1 MLLCCASTTAGFA
14 AAFPVTDRE
23 PPKTANEFLHRGDG
37 RALTEHELGGAARS
51 ERSRVQLSD
60 QELQFVGR
68 SGALTVNSTDARHLT
83 SEILSA
89 RAGAQAP
96 SGWADPVRVHAVGLR
111 PVTRLFVCVAAVL
124 LLAGVLSGALPW
136 CWTQAA
142 CLLELRA
149 PMRLPAPDA
158 ARAMWHLLVRGG
170 WAQPAEAFPLRS
182 ERASAP
188 GTWAYGAV
196 AVCFLALLGRGG
208 WRVYRRMRAW
218 RGGSPLG
225 KDQRS
230 VARHAVDRGW
240 VRQRTWAL
248 PADMRR
254 LWVPGPVSGR
264 PYLGVIG
271 KVPARTLA
279 AEPEVQPMVVAP
291 PRSGKSSG
299 FVVPWLLDHDGPAL
313 VLSTKRDIYVATAPY
328 RRGLGRVWVYDPF
341 GDRASAGFTPLVP
354 ARTWAGAIR
363 AGEALASAAH
373 PDSSNAAN
381 EFWDKEAASMLA
393 PLLHAAAIAGES
405 MSELVRSLDAR
416 DFTGPI
422 GVLKRA
428 GAAAAA
434 DQLEGV
440 SRRDE
445 RNRETTVMSAL
456 NLLRAYRYP
465 QVAGCATGDLT
476 PERFLDGQA
485 NTIYVVAAGHD
496 QDALRPVILAL
507 VTAMYEAAIVKARR
521 HGALDP
527 RLFVL
532 MDEAANIAPV
542 RNLAPWLSQCG
553 DHGIVIATIW
563 QSIAQI
569 DQRYGRAARDAICA
583 ASTAQVFIP
592 PLAEPTSAG
601 YLTELLGEELVANA
615 SSSNG
620 VSKHTLSIGHQKAGP
635 SPWLR
640 QIGRGRAI
648 LVYRDLPPA
657 IVRAPG
663 WWEDPR
669 FAHYAHLLEARA
681 VQGARP
687 SSRRPREG
695 LRVGS
700 SRTRL
705 RPLDGG

>member
-1 MLLCCASTTAGFA
+1 M
-14 AAFPVTDRE
+14 
-23 PPKTANEFLHRGDG
+23 
-37 RALTEHELGGAARS
+37 
-51 ERSRVQLSD
+51 
-60 QELQFVGR
+60 
-68 SGALTVNSTDARHLT
+68 
-83 SEILSA
+83 
-89 RAGAQAP
+89 
-96 SGWADPVRVHAVGLR
+96 RVHAVGRR
-111 PVTRLFVCVAAVL
+111 PVTRLLVGVGAIS
-124 LLAGVLSGALPW
+124 LLAGLLSGAFPW

-142 CLLELRA
+142 CLLELRG
-149 PMRLPAPDA
+149 PIRLPAPDA

-170 WAQPAEAFPLRS
+170 WANPAAAFPNRA

-188 GTWAYGAV
+188 GAWAYASV
-196 AVCFLALLGRGG
+196 AVSFVVLLGRCG
-208 WRVYRRMRAW
+208 WRIHRRVRAW
-218 RGGSPLG
+218 RAGSPLG

-248 PADMRR
+248 PSDVRR

-264 PYLGVIG
+264 PYLGMIG
-271 KVPARTLA
+271 KAPARTLA

-313 VLSTKRDIYVATAPY
+313 VLSTKRDIYDATAPY

-405 MSELVRSLDAR
+405 MSELVRWLDAR
-416 DFTGPI
+416 DFTGAI
-422 GVLKRA
+422 DYLKGA
-428 GAAAAA
+428 GASAAA

-465 QVAGCATGDLT
+465 QVAACAVGDLT

-507 VTAMYEAAIVKARR
+507 VAAMYEAAIVKARR

-601 YLTELLGEELVANA
+601 YLTELLGEESVANA

-620 VSKHTLSIGHQKAGP
+620 LSRHTLNVGHQKAGP

-663 WWEDPR
+663 WFEDPR
-669 FAHYAHLLEARA
+669 FAHYASLLAARDSELPR
-681 VQGARP
+681 VSKRHPRERSRSCSSRARP
-687 SSRRPREG
+687 LPPGDR
-695 LRVGS
+695 
-700 SRTRL
+700 
-705 RPLDGG
+705 

>member
-1 MLLCCASTTAGFA
+1 MRLLICT
-14 AAFPVTDRE
+14 
-23 PPKTANEFLHRGDG
+23 
-37 RALTEHELGGAARS
+37 LG
-51 ERSRVQLSD
+51 
-60 QELQFVGR
+60 
-68 SGALTVNSTDARHLT
+68 
-83 SEILSA
+83 
-89 RAGAQAP
+89 
-96 SGWADPVRVHAVGLR
+96 
-111 PVTRLFVCVAAVL
+111 VL
-124 LLAGVLSGALPW
+124 ALAGLISGVLPW

-142 CLLELRA
+142 RLISLQA
-149 PMRLPAPDA
+149 PMRLPAGDA
-158 ARAMWHLLVRGG
+158 ARTMWRLVTRGG
-170 WAQPAEAFPLRS
+170 WSTPYRAFPTAA
-182 ERASAP
+182 ERAAAP
-188 GTWAYGAV
+188 AAPAYVLV
-196 AVCFLALLGRGG
+196 ATCLLALLGWGG
-208 WRVYRRMRAW
+208 WSVYRRMRSW
-218 RGGSPLG
+218 RAGSPLG
-225 KDQRS
+225 KEQRT
-230 VARHAVDRGW
+230 VARRAVDRGW
-240 VRQRTWAL
+240 LRQRTWAV
-248 PADMRR
+248 PADLRR
-254 LWVPGPVSGR
+254 LWVAGPVSGR

-271 KVPARTLA
+271 RVPARTLA

-291 PRSGKSSG
+291 PRAGKSSG

-313 VLSTKRDIYVATAPY
+313 VLSTKRDIYDATAPY
-328 RRGLGRVWVYDPF
+328 RRGLGRVWAYDPF
-341 GDRASAGFTPLVP
+341 GDRSSAGFTPLVP
-354 ARTWAGAIR
+354 ARSWPGAIR

-393 PLLHAAAIAGES
+393 PLLYAAAIAGES
-405 MSELVRSLDAR
+405 MSELVRWLDAR
-416 DFTGPI
+416 DFTDAI
-422 GVLKRA
+422 SCLKGA
-428 GAAAAA
+428 GASAAA

-465 QVAGCATGDLT
+465 QVAACAVGDLT
-476 PERFLDGQA
+476 PERFLDGNA

-507 VTAMYEAAIVKARR
+507 VAAMYEAAIVKARR

-527 RLFVL
+527 RLFIL

-601 YLTELLGEELVANA
+601 YLTQLLGEEPVANA
-615 SSSNG
+615 STSTG
-620 VSKHTLSIGHQKAGP
+620 LARHTLSVGHQKAGP

-640 QIGRGRAI
+640 QIARGRAV

-663 WWEDPR
+663 WFEDPR
-669 FAHYAHLLEARA
+669 FSAYARLLAAH
-681 VQGARP
+681 G
-687 SSRRPREG
+687 
-695 LRVGS
+695 
-700 SRTRL
+700 
-705 RPLDGG
+705 

>member
-1 MLLCCASTTAGFA
+1 M
-14 AAFPVTDRE
+14 
-23 PPKTANEFLHRGDG
+23 
-37 RALTEHELGGAARS
+37 
-51 ERSRVQLSD
+51 
-60 QELQFVGR
+60 
-68 SGALTVNSTDARHLT
+68 
-83 SEILSA
+83 
-89 RAGAQAP
+89 
-96 SGWADPVRVHAVGLR
+96 
-111 PVTRLFVCVAAVL
+111 
-124 LLAGVLSGALPW
+124 
-136 CWTQAA
+136 
-142 CLLELRA
+142 
-149 PMRLPAPDA
+149 
-158 ARAMWHLLVRGG
+158 
-170 WAQPAEAFPLRS
+170 
-182 ERASAP
+182 
-188 GTWAYGAV
+188 
-196 AVCFLALLGRGG
+196 
-208 WRVYRRMRAW
+208 
-218 RGGSPLG
+218 
-225 KDQRS
+225 
-230 VARHAVDRGW
+230 
-240 VRQRTWAL
+240 
-248 PADMRR
+248 
-254 LWVPGPVSGR
+254 
-264 PYLGVIG
+264 VI
-271 KVPARTLA
+271 
-279 AEPEVQPMVVAP
+279 AP

-299 FVVPWLLDHDGPAL
+299 FVVPWLLDHDGPAF
-313 VLSTKRDIYVATAPY
+313 VLSTKRDIYDATAPY

-341 GDRASAGFTPLVP
+341 GDPTSAGFTPLVP
-354 ARTWAGAIR
+354 ARSWPGAIR

-393 PLLHAAAIAGES
+393 PLLHGAAIAGEN

-416 DFTGPI
+416 DFTSAI
-422 GVLKRA
+422 SVLKSA

-465 QVAGCATGDLT
+465 QVAACATGDLT
-476 PERFLDGQA
+476 PEAFLDGQA

-507 VTAMYEAAIVKARR
+507 VAAMYEAAIVKARR
-521 HGALDP
+521 TGALDP
-527 RLFVL
+527 RLFIL

-601 YLTELLGEELVANA
+601 YLSELLGEEQVANA
-615 SSSNG
+615 SSGTSQQ
-620 VSKHTLSIGHQKAGP
+620 SLSVGHQKAGP

-648 LVYRDLPPA
+648 LIYRDLPPA

-663 WWEDPR
+663 WFEDPR
-669 FAHYAHLLEARA
+669 FARYTQLLAGRDIA
-681 VQGARP
+681 
-687 SSRRPREG
+687 G
-695 LRVGS
+695 LRSGAALTGL
-700 SRTRL
+700 SRAPNR
-705 RPLDGG
+705 RVSRQPR